1 MKLIKVTQVSCV
13 LCQIGD
19 LYYRQYYGH
28 TVLEDDQDGPGN
40 LHTNDQECQ
49 VQDYHKNL
57 AGNGCCID
65 RLLHEFPSNEIVFS
79 HLE

>member
-1 MKLIKVTQVSCV
+1 MKLIKVIQVSCV

-49 VQDYHKNL
+49 VQDYHKNV
-57 AGNGCCID
+57 ADNGCCID
-65 RLLHEFPSNEIVFS
+65 RLFHEFSSNEFVFS